1 MYLLIN
7 FILNELDFTLLFK
20 FSVYNDF
27 KINFNRSGVLINK
40 EIRINF
46 NQGST
51 KIEIFGKWNGNI
63 YLILLLICTRYHRFY
78 MIEFYWFQL

>member
-40 EIRINF
+40 EIR
-46 NQGST
+46 T
-51 KIEIFGKWNGNI
+51 
-63 YLILLLICTRYHRFY
+63 
-78 MIEFYWFQL
+78 